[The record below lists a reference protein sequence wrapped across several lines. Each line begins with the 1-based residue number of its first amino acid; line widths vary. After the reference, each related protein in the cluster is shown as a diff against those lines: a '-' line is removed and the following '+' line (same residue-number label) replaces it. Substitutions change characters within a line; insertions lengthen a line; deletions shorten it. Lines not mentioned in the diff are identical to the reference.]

1 MDTLKLRAYPRRK
14 AGHPKVKFMYF
25 QDAASPSNILNYDLR
40 CEAERLNA
48 AGVEWQLYHVNV
60 VTRTPWPRC
69 LQPGEPDYEA
79 WHEQAEYLYIPSR
92 GVFGCAFGDA
102 LETVTWHTSSGL
114 VSADLEDY
122 FRVFYRAEIEAR
134 GDPMTSDLLL
144 GDWRPVST
152 PAPVVTHKAAPAPTP
167 KRAKTPR
174 APRQPALV
182 VPGFG
187 TWAAY
192 QAAMQSYR
200 SDHA

>member
-14 AGHPKVKFMYF
+14 AGHHKVKFMYF
-25 QDAASPSNILNYDLR
+25 QDAAVTSNVLNYDLR
-40 CEAERLNA
+40 MEAERLST

-92 GVFGCAFGDA
+92 GAFGCAFGDA
-102 LETVTWHTSSGL
+102 LETVTWHASSGL
-114 VSADLEDY
+114 VSADLDGY
-122 FRVFYRAEIEAR
+122 FRTFYRAEIEAR
-134 GDPMTSDLLL
+134 GEPMTSDLLW
-144 GDWRPVST
+144 GDWL
-152 PAPVVTHKAAPAPTP
+152 PASAPAPQPVKVQSRP
-167 KRAKTPR
+167 KTSRVRQPR
-174 APRQPALV
+174 PALV

-192 QAAMQSYR
+192 QAAMQAHR
-200 SDHA
+200 SHHA